1 MPSGLIALLDDV
13 AALTKLAAAS
23 VDDVGLAAGKAGAKA
38 AGVVIDDTAVT
49 PRYVTG
55 LLPER
60 ELPIIAKI
68 TVGSLRNKLLVI
80 LPVALLLAA
89 FAPFLIPPILM
100 IGGAYLAYEAT
111 EKILE
116 RVTGDQHDECE
127 LFAADTPAELE
138 ARQVAGAIRTDFI
151 LSAEIMVIALA
162 ELGEESLAMQAGA
175 LVAVAIG
182 ITFAVYG
189 VVALIVKLDDIGL
202 HLTRR
207 RNATTR
213 AIGSGLVH
221 GVPHLLTGLSR
232 IGTAAMLWV
241 GGGIFLHGMDE
252 LQFDTIP
259 HAIHDGAH
267 EVAGAIGLMVPAV
280 EWLANAVAASIAGLI
295 VGGLIVGLLHLRSKR
310 QQPAEATDCPPEI
323 V

>member
-13 AALTKLAAAS
+13 ATLTKLAAAS
-23 VDDVGLAAGKAGAKA
+23 VDDVGLAAGKAGTKA

-80 LPVALLLAA
+80 LPVALLLSA
-89 FAPFLIPPILM
+89 FAPFLIPPVLM
-100 IGGAYLAYEAT
+100 LGGAYLAYEAT

-116 RVTGDQHDECE
+116 KITGDVHDECE
-127 LFAADTPAELE
+127 LLQAETTGELE

-162 ELGEESLAMQAGA
+162 ELGEESLAMQSGA

-202 HLTRR
+202 HMIERGSAVVR
-207 RNATTR
+207 SV
-213 AIGSGLVH
+213 GSGLVH
-221 GVPHLLTGLSR
+221 GVPYLLTSLSG

-241 GGGIFLHGMDE
+241 GGGIILHGME
-252 LQFDTIP
+252 QLHFEAIP
-259 HAIHDGAH
+259 HALHEGAH
-267 EVAGAIGLMVPAV
+267 AVAEAVGVMTPVV
-280 EWLANAVAASIAGLI
+280 EWLANAILASIAGLI
-295 VGGLIVGLLHLRSKR
+295 IGGVIVGLMHLRPKR
-310 QQPAEATDCPPEI
+310 HQPANAAACPEEI